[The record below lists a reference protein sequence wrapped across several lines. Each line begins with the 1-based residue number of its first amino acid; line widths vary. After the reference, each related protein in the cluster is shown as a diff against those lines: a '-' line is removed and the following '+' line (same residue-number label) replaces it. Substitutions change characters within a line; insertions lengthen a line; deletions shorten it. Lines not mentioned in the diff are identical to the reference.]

1 MQLKNSIVCFE
12 EGIFFS
18 LTNTFA
24 SAKGFGRIRE
34 ETKKKNPTKVPNTI
48 FLKVKIGNK
57 VIEIKWSRQGI
68 YFINCI
74 NTLGKLPPRKKQQSI
89 VNVNTGSNQCH
100 APDYQ
105 CWRHRIQ
112 VGKNRLRRLVL
123 NENIAFLLKSRLKSY
138 WGATPKDTQNRCG
151 GFAPF

>member
-57 VIEIKWSRQGI
+57 VIEIK
-68 YFINCI
+68 
-74 NTLGKLPPRKKQQSI
+74 
-89 VNVNTGSNQCH
+89 
-100 APDYQ
+100 
-105 CWRHRIQ
+105 
-112 VGKNRLRRLVL
+112 
-123 NENIAFLLKSRLKSY
+123 
-138 WGATPKDTQNRCG
+138 
-151 GFAPF
+151 